1 MSFKGVEKYWW
12 TLQHGKDFSSKDNIG
27 WFQQLLWFQIFSCL
41 QGLPWAGVPS
51 GWAECRRCVKHT
63 ALLYYLSN
71 GSCWHSDPCS
81 ISGLIQTHVE
91 GSSNFI
97 PFHWVS
103 HFLWLHTEVEAPVC
117 LVAQLSEGV
126 PCCVGSHCCVSKETV
141 TRSIQEE
148 LKAVQEGWLSRASGS
163 EKAWDEQGKNRN
175 FSWLNDWFN
184 VCLGRICQESSEL

>member
-12 TLQHGKDFSSKDNIG
+12 TLQRGKDFSSKDNIG

-51 GWAECRRCVKHT
+51 GSAECRRCVKHT

-103 HFLWLHTEVEAPVC
+103 PFLLTSHWSRGTCVLSYTVEWRCSLLCGLSLLCFQRDCNQEHTGRAEGCTGRLALPSFWLWE
-117 LVAQLSEGV
+117 S
-126 PCCVGSHCCVSKETV
+126 
-141 TRSIQEE
+141 
-148 LKAVQEGWLSRASGS
+148 
-163 EKAWDEQGKNRN
+163 
-175 FSWLNDWFN
+175 
-184 VCLGRICQESSEL
+184 LGRAG